1 MHDDVALVSG
11 CIRIFARLQGS
22 IYSTLSGDFIF
33 SSGTDIIL
41 YYIIL
46 YHSVLDG

>member
-33 SSGTDIIL
+33 FFWNG

-46 YHSVLDG
+46 YHSILY